1 MFGRKAR
8 EFKPMAKQRKKR
20 KRKQLAILKEE
31 KALSPASLELL
42 RILEDLEEE
51 GKYVDISVC
60 PQCKSPRVRRVR
72 SINGDMSGHMAITP
86 VKFECMDCGWRERL
100 VLKATNRR
108 MGLKE
113 VAIMAEVLGLITEKD

>member
-1 MFGRKAR
+1 
-8 EFKPMAKQRKKR
+8 MAKKKKKR

-31 KALSPASLELL
+31 EVLSPASLELL
-42 RILEDLEEE
+42 RILEELEEE
-51 GKYVDISVC
+51 GEYVDIQVC
-60 PQCKSPRVRRVR
+60 PRCKSPRVRRVR
-72 SINGDMSGHMAITP
+72 SVNGDMSGHMAITP